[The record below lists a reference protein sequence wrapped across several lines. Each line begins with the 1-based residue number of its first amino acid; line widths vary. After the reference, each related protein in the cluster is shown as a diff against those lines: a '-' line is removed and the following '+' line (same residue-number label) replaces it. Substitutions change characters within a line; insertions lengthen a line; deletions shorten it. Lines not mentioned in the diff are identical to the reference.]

1 MEMLKATIRSFNAD
15 AYTAT
20 VQISGSLA
28 TWLDGVPVA
37 RNIAANHL
45 TPGRSLRPSL
55 LRRQQP
61 VRRRSAGGV
70 RVVGAKM
77 LDNPLWYA
85 SFSWPQPRQ
94 QGGNTSRL
102 SAQWDEP

>member
-37 RNIAANHL
+37 RNIAARHL
-45 TPGRSLRPSL
+45 TAGR
-55 LRRQQP
+55 
-61 VRRRSAGGV
+61 ACA
-70 RVVGAKM
+70 VVFFDAS
-77 LDNPLWYA
+77 NPADAVVLAVY
-85 SFSWPQPRQ
+85 
-94 QGGNTSRL
+94 G
-102 SAQWDEP
+102 

>member
-20 VQISGSLA
+20 VQVSGSLA

-37 RNIAANHL
+37 RNIAATHL
-45 TPGRSLRPSL
+45 TRGPHLRPSL

-61 VRRRSAGGV
+61 RRRRTRAASACHG
-70 RVVGAKM
+70 
-77 LDNPLWYA
+77 
-85 SFSWPQPRQ
+85 
-94 QGGNTSRL
+94 
-102 SAQWDEP
+102 

>member
-37 RNIAANHL
+37 RNIAATDL
-45 TPGRSLRPSL
+45 TAGRACALVFFDASNP
-55 LRRQQP
+55 
-61 VRRRSAGGV
+61 ADA
-70 RVVGAKM
+70 VVLAVYG
-77 LDNPLWYA
+77 
-85 SFSWPQPRQ
+85 
-94 QGGNTSRL
+94 
-102 SAQWDEP
+102 

>member
-1 MEMLKATIRSFNAD
+1 MEMLKATIRSFDAD

-37 RNIAANHL
+37 RNIAAAPPH
-45 TPGRSLRPSL
+45 PRPHLRPSL

-61 VRRRSAGGV
+61 RPTR
-70 RVVGAKM
+70 
-77 LDNPLWYA
+77 
-85 SFSWPQPRQ
+85 
-94 QGGNTSRL
+94 
-102 SAQWDEP
+102 